1 MSNKKKSEV
10 WYNKKMQDIL
20 KTEDEELEE
29 YLHIFKNRMSKRQ
42 KENFLKEV
50 LAMEYP
56 KKFNF
61 EIKKIVDNHLDD
73 DIKQDRENFK
83 QVIKTLQEFSKMSVS
98 SQILKKDIILLNFK
112 YFWDFNPNEETFAE
126 ATKGLVLFPEIIYYM
141 VINNKGVICNEK

>member
-1 MSNKKKSEV
+1 MSNEAKSEV

-29 YLHIFKNRMSKRQ
+29 YLHIFKNSMSKRQ

-56 KKFNF
+56 KRFNF

-73 DIKQDRENFK
+73 EIKQDRENFK
-83 QVIKTLQEFSKMSVS
+83 QVIKTLQVFSKMSVS
-98 SQILKKDIILLNFK
+98 SQILKKDTILLNFK
-112 YFWDFNPNEETFAE
+112 FFWDFNPNEETFAK

-141 VINNKGVICNEK
+141 VKKK